1 MLEVAA
7 PGLQHPSVR
16 CSRLGQ
22 ALLSWGLAVLVLG
35 GCTSAKA
42 PDPLPSAV
50 ATAALPAAPVATATV
65 APSPTGTFTPSPTA
79 SPTPTATRTPTAT
92 PSPIPTLPPTAT
104 PTRTP
109 VPTPVVSAREV
120 LRGNP
125 HRPWVAL
132 TFDADAAADPAPR
145 ILDTLKAYGVR
156 ATFFIQGWWA
166 ERHPDLVRRMVEEG
180 HEIGNHS
187 NTHPDFRT
195 LTREEIVRELAETEA
210 ILQRVAGRTSKP
222 YFRPPYSYRNQL
234 VREVAA
240 EEGYLTVV
248 WTIDVFDWKP
258 DATQE
263 SILRE
268 VLDHVVPGAIIVLHV
283 GDENSAA
290 VLPRL
295 IEELRARGYEPV
307 SLSEVLAP

>member
-1 MLEVAA
+1 MALALGSCAPAATPNSPPVALERATPA
-7 PGLQHPSVR
+7 PS
-16 CSRLGQ
+16 
-22 ALLSWGLAVLVLG
+22 
-35 GCTSAKA
+35 
-42 PDPLPSAV
+42 
-50 ATAALPAAPVATATV
+50 ATAAATV
-65 APSPTGTFTPSPTA
+65 LAPSPTTTRTPSPTA
-79 SPTPTATRTPTAT
+79 PPTPTATWSPTAT
-92 PSPIPTLPPTAT
+92 PSPIATPTPTPTAT
-104 PTRTP
+104 ATRTR

-125 HRPWVAL
+125 DRPWVAL
-132 TFDADAAADPAPR
+132 TFDADAAADPTLH
-145 ILDTLKAYGVR
+145 ILDTLRAYGVR

-166 ERHPDLVRRMVEEG
+166 DRHPDLVRRMVEEG

-195 LTREEIVRELAETEA
+195 LTREEIVRELADAEA

-222 YFRPPYSYRNQL
+222 FFRPPYSYRNQL

-248 WTIDVFDWKP
+248 WTIDAFDWKP
-258 DATQE
+258 NATQE
-263 SILRE
+263 SILQE

>member
-1 MLEVAA
+1 MWRPLVSSFQLGRTLMLWGWAA
-7 PGLQHPSVR
+7 F
-16 CSRLGQ
+16 
-22 ALLSWGLAVLVLG
+22 ALG
-35 GCTSAKA
+35 GCVPASAPGA
-42 PDPLPSAV
+42 PPTV
-50 ATAALPAAPVATATV
+50 ATAAPAPSALAETCTPTPSATATLL
-65 APSPTGTFTPSPTA
+65 PSPTATVTPSPTA
-79 SPTPTATRTPTAT
+79 TAT
-92 PSPIPTLPPTAT
+92 PTVPPSPTAT
-104 PTRTP
+104 PTLAPTATQTP

-156 ATFFIQGWWA
+156 ATFFVQGWWA

-195 LTREEIVRELAETEA
+195 LTREEMVRELADAEA

-222 YFRPPYSYRNQL
+222 FFRPPYSYRNQL
-234 VREVAA
+234 VWEVAA

-295 IEELRARGYEPV
+295 IEGLRGQGYEPV

>member
-1 MLEVAA
+1 M
-7 PGLQHPSVR
+7 
-16 CSRLGQ
+16 
-22 ALLSWGLAVLVLG
+22 
-35 GCTSAKA
+35 
-42 PDPLPSAV
+42 
-50 ATAALPAAPVATATV
+50 V
-65 APSPTGTFTPSPTA
+65 APSA
-79 SPTPTATRTPTAT
+79 TPTAT
-92 PSPIPTLPPTAT
+92 PSLTVPPAATHTPTATVTASVTPAATPTPSPSPSPSPTST

-166 ERHPDLVRRMVEEG
+166 ERHPDLVRRMVQEG

-195 LTREEIVRELAETEA
+195 LTREEMVQELADAEA
-210 ILQRVAGRTSKP
+210 IIQRVAGRTSKP
-222 YFRPPYSYRNQL
+222 FFRPPYSYRNAL

-240 EEGYLTVV
+240 EQGYLTVV
-248 WTIDVFDWKP
+248 WTIDVFDWKAG
-258 DATQE
+258 ATQE
-263 SILRE
+263 SILQE
-268 VLDHVVPGAIIVLHV
+268 VLDHVVPGAIIVFHV
-283 GDENSAA
+283 GDANSAA
-290 VLPRL
+290 VLPRV
-295 IEELRARGYEPV
+295 IQELRARGYEPV
-307 SLSEVLAP
+307 TLSEVLAP

>member
-1 MLEVAA
+1 MLWGWAA
-7 PGLQHPSVR
+7 F
-16 CSRLGQ
+16 
-22 ALLSWGLAVLVLG
+22 ALG
-35 GCTSAKA
+35 GCVLTSAPDA
-42 PDPLPSAV
+42 PPAV
-50 ATAALPAAPVATATV
+50 ATATATV
-65 APSPTGTFTPSPTA
+65 TA
-79 SPTPTATRTPTAT
+79 SPTATRTPTAT
-92 PSPIPTLPPTAT
+92 VTPSPTATAVPTAT
-104 PTRTP
+104 PSPTVTSTPTLAPTATRTP

-120 LRGNP
+120 LRGNS

-195 LTREEIVRELAETEA
+195 LTREEIVRELADAEA

-222 YFRPPYSYRNQL
+222 FFRPPYSYRNQL

-295 IEELRARGYEPV
+295 IEGLRGQGYEPM

>member
-1 MLEVAA
+1 MR
-7 PGLQHPSVR
+7 HPLAFR
-16 CSRLGQ
+16 SRLGQ
-22 ALLSWGLAVLVLG
+22 ALVLWGWVALALG
-35 GCTSAKA
+35 GCA
-42 PDPLPSAV
+42 P
-50 ATAALPAAPVATATV
+50 AAAPVSLPAAVGTATPV
-65 APSPTGTFTPSPTA
+65 PSPTAVAAVPAPSPTATCTPSPTVPPTSTA
-79 SPTPTATRTPTAT
+79 TATPTPTASPSPTAT
-92 PSPIPTLPPTAT
+92 FTPTSTAT

-125 HRPWVAL
+125 NRPWVAL

-166 ERHPDLVRRMVEEG
+166 DRHPDLVRRMVEEG

-195 LTREEIVRELAETEA
+195 LTREEIVRELADAEA
-210 ILQRVAGRTSKP
+210 IIQRVAGRTSKP
-222 YFRPPYSYRNQL
+222 FFRPPYSYRNQL

-248 WTIDVFDWKP
+248 WTIDAFDWKAN
-258 DATQE
+258 ATQE